1 MIGKLRLTKRGPKSI
16 TTKTALREELE
27 RVVVRGVAV
36 EDEELLAGRR
46 AIAAVVVDGEGAAV
60 AAVELAVPASA
71 YARERLLKELGPKV
85 TTTARRI
92 TKALG

>member
-1 MIGKLRLTKRGPKSI
+1 
-16 TTKTALREELE
+16 
-27 RVVVRGVAV
+27 V

-60 AAVELAVPASA
+60 AAVELAVPASS
-71 YARERLLKELGPKV
+71 YAGERLLKELGPKV

-92 TKALG
+92 TEALG